1 MALNLKK
8 PLVVFD
14 VESTG
19 LDIVNDRIIELSYV
33 KVWPNGKEER
43 MTYRFNPDGR
53 AISPEAQAIHK
64 ISLEDLV
71 DKPCF
76 KEKADELLAVFVD
89 ADIAGFN
96 SNRFDIP
103 ILAEEFLRAGKEFN
117 ANRHHFVDAQIIY
130 HKKER
135 RDLEAAYRFYCGKEM
150 ENHHAASCDTDV
162 TYEVLKAQIEHYE
175 DLDGKSIE
183 ELSREYSSHTLNV
196 DFSGRFVWT
205 NEKKVAVAINFGK
218 YKGQL
223 ASEVFARDLGYYNW
237 ISNAEFTLDTKR
249 VATLIKLNQL
259 DKLK

>member
-8 PLVVFD
+8 PLVIFD

-43 MTYRFNPDGR
+43 MTYRFNPDGKEIPLESYNVHH
-53 AISPEAQAIHK
+53 ISN
-64 ISLEDLV
+64 EDLK
-71 DKPCF
+71 DEPLF
-76 KEKADELLAVFVD
+76 KEKADELLAVFQD

-117 ANRHHFVDAQIIY
+117 ANRHHFVDVQIIF
-130 HKKER
+130 HKREK
-135 RDLEAAYRFYCGKEM
+135 RDLEAAYKFYCKKEM

-162 TYEVLKAQIEHYE
+162 TYEVLKAQVEHYD
-175 DLDGKSIE
+175 DLKDKSVE

-196 DFSGRFVWT
+196 DFAGRFVWT
-205 NEKKVAVAINFGK
+205 DEKKVAIAINFGK
-218 YKGQL
+218 YRGQI
-223 ASEVFARDLGYYNW
+223 ASEVFMRDTGYYGW
-237 ISNAEFTLDTKR
+237 LSTADFTRDTKR
-249 VATLIKLNQL
+249 VATLIKLNQIE
-259 DKLK
+259 KLR